1 LREWIYDEGAQ
12 WDVIRLKLRFVGIV
26 WRSGRGFKTERWH
39 QHAGWTAQLPP
50 RAVVNVSVDYG
61 LASMLAGWQA
71 KATSSFTPDDWV
83 RPVRLG
89 PRHSDRVLDALAE
102 AVRVFDHGRDQA
114 ERDALVRRLAAE
126 PAFADAW
133 LRALAL
139 ELRP

>member
-1 LREWIYDEGAQ
+1 
-12 WDVIRLKLRFVGIV
+12 VG
-26 WRSGRGFKTERWH
+26 RDPAE
-39 QHAGWTAQLPP
+39 A
-50 RAVVNVSVDYG
+50 AV
-61 LASMLAGWQA
+61 
-71 KATSSFTPDDWV
+71 
-83 RPVRLG
+83 RR
-89 PRHSDRVLDALAE
+89 DRVALDALAE

>member
-1 LREWIYDEGAQ
+1 
-12 WDVIRLKLRFVGIV
+12 
-26 WRSGRGFKTERWH
+26 
-39 QHAGWTAQLPP
+39 
-50 RAVVNVSVDYG
+50 
-61 LASMLAGWQA
+61 MLAGWQA

-83 RPVRLG
+83 RPVRPG

-133 LRALAL
+133 VRALAL